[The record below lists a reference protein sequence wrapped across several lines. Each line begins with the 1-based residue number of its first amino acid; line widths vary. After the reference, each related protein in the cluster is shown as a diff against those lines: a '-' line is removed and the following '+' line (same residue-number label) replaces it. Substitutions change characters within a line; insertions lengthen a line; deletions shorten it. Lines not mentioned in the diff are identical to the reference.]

1 MNKKEFLEFCK
12 KEFYKRG
19 YKKVKRGYYLEGEAD
34 ILSAIFLIIN
44 VWMEEFLVVF
54 CNKRYV

>member
-44 VWMEEFLVVF
+44 V
-54 CNKRYV
+54 